1 MLQCVPLFS
10 LEIHSSLRF
19 FEVKEEKDMDHEVS
33 KALLVPPPSI
43 PSSERSLEGNLITET
58 KAELQKQVQLAGPL
72 VLVSFLQYS
81 LQMISVMFVGH
92 LGELSLSSASMAT
105 SFAGVTGFSFMLGMG
120 SALETFC
127 GQAYGAKQYHMIG
140 INMQRAML
148 VLTFMCIPISLI
160 WTYAGYIFAS
170 CGQDLEIST
179 QAGTYARWLI
189 PSIFPYG
196 LLQCQFRFL
205 QSQSNVKPLMISTCF
220 TSLLHVLVCWILVF
234 GYGFGSK
241 GAAMSNAISYWFNV
255 LILAIY
261 IKFSPTCEKTWTGFS
276 REGLR
281 NLIGFLSLA
290 IPSALMVCLE
300 FWSYE
305 FLVLMSGLLP
315 NPKLETSM
323 MSIRFASRCYSLY
336 ACKFTLKKIALCI
349 VKSLMETINLNTS
362 SVIFRIPFGFGSA
375 VSTRV
380 SNELGAGKPQAAKLA
395 VRVVIF
401 LAVAEGLLVG
411 LVSVAVRG
419 SLGYLYSN
427 EEEVVRY
434 VAAVMPVLALSNFM
448 DGIQGVL
455 SGTARG
461 CGWQKIGAFV
471 NLAAYY
477 FVGLPAAIILTFL
490 FHFGGKVRESSL
502 SGIFHCQL
510 HCVTDA
516 TSPFAGPLDR
526 NHIGE
531 WSSSTAAISYN
542 HEDRLGPRSKSKTF
556 STFQSLGAITLID
569 KSLLS
574 QAEKARY
581 RVHASSIPTVMV
593 C

>member
-1 MLQCVPLFS
+1 
-10 LEIHSSLRF
+10 
-19 FEVKEEKDMDHEVS
+19 
-33 KALLVPPPSI
+33 
-43 PSSERSLEGNLITET
+43 
-58 KAELQKQVQLAGPL
+58 
-72 VLVSFLQYS
+72 
-81 LQMISVMFVGH
+81 
-92 LGELSLSSASMAT
+92 
-105 SFAGVTGFSFMLGMG
+105 MG

-140 INMQRAML
+140 VNMQRAML

-170 CGQDLEIST
+170 CGQNLEISI

-205 QSQSNVKPLMISTCF
+205 QSQSNVKPLMISICF
-220 TSLLHVLVCWILVF
+220 TSLLHVLVCWIFVF
-234 GYGFGSK
+234 GCGFGSK
-241 GAAMSNAISYWFNV
+241 GAAMSSAISYWFNV
-255 LILAIY
+255 FRQHV
-261 IKFSPTCEKTWTGFS
+261 KRHGFS
-276 REGLR
+276 KEGLR

-323 MSIRFASRCYSLY
+323 MSTS
-336 ACKFTLKKIALCI
+336 
-349 VKSLMETINLNTS
+349 LNTS

-380 SNELGAGKPQAAKLA
+380 SNELGAGKPHAAKLA

-411 LVSVAVRG
+411 LVSVAARD

-477 FVGLPAAIILTFL
+477 FGGLPAAIILTFL
-490 FHFGGKVRESSL
+490 FHFGGKGL
-502 SGIFHCQL
+502 CTGIIAGSG
-510 HCVTDA
+510 
-516 TSPFAGPLDR
+516 
-526 NHIGE
+526 
-531 WSSSTAAISYN
+531 
-542 HEDRLGPRSKSKTF
+542 
-556 STFQSLGAITLID
+556 FQALLLLAITMRTDWI
-569 KSLLS
+569 
-574 QAEKARY
+574 QEAEKARY
-581 RVHASSIPTVMV
+581 RVHASSIPTVM
-593 C
+593 

>member
-1 MLQCVPLFS
+1 
-10 LEIHSSLRF
+10 
-19 FEVKEEKDMDHEVS
+19 MDHQVS
-33 KALLVPPPSI
+33 KALLEPPSI
-43 PSSERSLEGNLITET
+43 PSSERSLECNVTSET
-58 KAELQKQVQLAGPL
+58 KAELQKQMQLAGPL

-140 INMQRAML
+140 VNMQRAML

-220 TSLLHVLVCWILVF
+220 TSLLHVLVCWILVL

-315 NPKLETSM
+315 DPKLETSM
-323 MSIRFASRCYSLY
+323 MSIS
-336 ACKFTLKKIALCI
+336 
-349 VKSLMETINLNTS
+349 LNTS

-380 SNELGAGKPQAAKLA
+380 SNELGAGKPHAAKLA

-411 LVSVAVRG
+411 LVSVAARG

-490 FHFGGKVRESSL
+490 FHFGGKGL
-502 SGIFHCQL
+502 WTGIIAGSGLQAL
-510 HCVTDA
+510 
-516 TSPFAGPLDR
+516 L
-526 NHIGE
+526 
-531 WSSSTAAISYN
+531 
-542 HEDRLGPRSKSKTF
+542 L
-556 STFQSLGAITLID
+556 LAITMRTD
-569 KSLLS
+569 WV
-574 QAEKARY
+574 QEAEKARY
-581 RVHASSIPTVMV
+581 RVHASNISTVM
-593 C
+593 